1 MRDPADIDAFIAHW
15 RETGGSEL
23 ANTQSFINGLCHLL
37 GVDAPAGS
45 RTDDKHNDYVFER
58 RVFQDNGDGTQSFG
72 RIDCYKRRC
81 FILEAKQGSEGDRAA
96 AAKGEDDLDLFG
108 QTASARVKR
117 GTARRGT
124 PGWAK
129 AMVQAK
135 GQAERYAKALPA
147 DHGWPPFLLVADIGY
162 CIEVYADFTG
172 TGKAYEVLQ
181 ALPLAGS
188 PAANEPLEV
197 NGRNVYKALSQSTG
211 QGRPLGWRTP
221 GEVAKAIPEAQTRF
235 YETVAKLAQLEA
247 DDHAELEEC
256 ARALEALHE
265 EGITALKRGEVLCIT
280 ISIFGTR
287 NPNSACWF
295 KARTFDKLGKLL
307 FGRRLFRSSRFELQ
321 DFEEFQGLLHRMR
334 SMLGEWGWKPSNLR
348 DVQGFIWVALSE
360 AEESETKDG
369 LTREAVERSMDE
381 CEQIGVEAFLAKYQF
396 GKPRDY
402 WVRRESGGMLYPAKA
417 TVGAAYGF
425 LPDGKPQSAK
435 EFYGG
440 FGEQAANG
448 ILQRLGFEIVTVKGT
463 DVAEP
468 QDRKVSPPSKPT
480 NLILYGPPG
489 TGKTYAT
496 AAEAVKLCGEEV
508 PDDRDELMAVYRRLT
523 DAKRIEFVT
532 FHQSMS
538 YEDFVEGKQ
547 PVTGADSE
555 DTTGGFRLETFPGI
569 FRRIARRAET
579 SISSSEGPG
588 AIRVA
593 GRQVFKTSIGEA
605 ANPEDAYLFEEAIAE
620 GHTLLGFEDIDW
632 SDDKYASRDA
642 IIEACREHGDREGDL
657 NAQTGR
663 VQMPFIFRNW
673 VKPGDLIIV
682 SKGNSLFRA
691 IGEVTGEY
699 EFHPRPEGDY
709 AHRRKVRWLWVDREG
724 VPVSEIYQRKFSMRT
739 IYEMTPAEL
748 NIPALERYI
757 NSQQPTTKAAAHPDQ
772 FVLIIDEI
780 NRANISKV
788 FGELITLLEPDKR
801 LGQPNEIKVRLP
813 HSEDEFGVPSNLHII
828 GTMNTADRSIAL
840 LDTALRRRFEFREM
854 MPKPE
859 VLNDAATRTD
869 RRQSAQAGRARIQLC
884 RCLSRSREC
893 SALAGRSARQNQR
906 ALEGSSGPR
915 EVPSRRSFPDNISRS
930 PGRLLIALR
939 DEYSVRTV
947 YWPNDAQSPRRDCPL
962 CSSAGRPDVLFG
974 VSR

>member
-1 MRDPADIDAFIAHW
+1 MRDSEFRAWMVGGGYDSGTISTQVARAKRLDQAYGDLDGHFDRDKFTTIASTLKFSADDKRNGTANPSKLEIDGDLYSNLASYRATLNFYQRFRDDEQAGRRPHTPRLGDDRFFNEISRMMSVFKERMPDFAGFSS
-15 RETGGSEL
+15 ETGEFWETEGRYKQAARESVIAAL
-23 ANTQSFINGLCHLL
+23 NDPVL
-37 GVDAPAGS
+37 
-45 RTDDKHNDYVFER
+45 TDE
-58 RVFQDNGDGTQSFG
+58 QCG
-72 RIDCYKRRC
+72 RAI
-81 FILEAKQGSEGDRAA
+81 
-96 AAKGEDDLDLFG
+96 
-108 QTASARVKR
+108 
-117 GTARRGT
+117 
-124 PGWAK
+124 
-129 AMVQAK
+129 
-135 GQAERYAKALPA
+135 
-147 DHGWPPFLLVADIGY
+147 
-162 CIEVYADFTG
+162 
-172 TGKAYEVLQ
+172 
-181 ALPLAGS
+181 
-188 PAANEPLEV
+188 
-197 NGRNVYKALSQSTG
+197 YKALVQGSQ
-211 QGRPLGWRTP
+211 QGLPLSWRTQA
-221 GEVAKAIPEAQTRF
+221 EVSKATPEIQTRF
-235 YETVAKLAQLEA
+235 YETIARLARLRA
-247 DDHAELEEC
+247 GDHDGLLEC
-256 ARALEALHE
+256 ARALESIKSA
-265 EGITALKRGEVLCIT
+265 GVPGMRRGEVLGIT
-280 ISIFGTR
+280 ISVYGTV
-287 NPNSACWF
+287 NVNDGCWY
-295 KARTFDKLGKLL
+295 KARTFDRLSKALLGRKL
-307 FGRRLFRSSRFELQ
+307 FPSAQFEVAE
-321 DFEEFQGLLHRMR
+321 FEEFQWVMNRI
-334 SMLGEWGWKPSNLR
+334 R
-348 DVQGFIWVALSE
+348 DQLEDWNWQVGSLNDLQGFIWVAMTD
-360 AEESETKDG
+360 EEGAETKDG
-369 LTREAVERSMDE
+369 LTREAIEFAMDE
-381 CEQIGVEAFLAKYQF
+381 CEEIGVEAFLAKYKF

-402 WVRRESGGMLYPAKA
+402 WVRRELGGMLYPAKA
-417 TVGAAYGF
+417 TVGAAHGF
-425 LPDGKPQSAK
+425 MPDGKPQSAK

-440 FGEQAANG
+440 FGEQAANS
-448 ILQRLGFEIVTVKGT
+448 ILQRLGFEIVTLKGT
-463 DVAEP
+463 DVVEP
-468 QDRKVSPPSKPT
+468 RDRNVSPPPKPT
-480 NLILYGPPG
+480 NLVLYGPPG

-508 PDDRDELMAVYRRLT
+508 PDNRDELMAVYRRLT

-555 DTTGGFRLETFPGI
+555 DSTGGFRLETFPGI

-588 AIRVA
+588 AIQVA

-699 EFHPRPEGDY
+699 EFHPRPEGGY

-739 IYEMTPAEL
+739 IYVMTPAEL

-757 NSQQPTTKAAAHPDQ
+757 NSQQPTTKAAAQPDQ

-813 HSEDEFGVPSNLHII
+813 HSEDDFGVPSNLHII

-859 VLNDAATRTD
+859 VLNDAATRTGVDLPAVLRTLNERIEYLFD
-869 RRQSAQAGRARIQLC
+869 REHQIGHAYFVDCQTRDDLDERMRRRVIPLLAEYFFEDWTKVAMVLGDREGTRFLERIELKPPAGLDEDGDAPVRWRWMV
-884 RCLSRSREC
+884 R
-893 SALAGRSARQNQR
+893 
-906 ALEGSSGPR
+906 P
-915 EVPSRRSFPDNISRS
+915 SFPPD
-930 PGRLLIALR
+930 A
-939 DEYSVRTV
+939 YSG
-947 YWPNDAQSPRRDCPL
+947 L
-962 CSSAGRPDVLFG
+962 M
-974 VSR
+974 

>member
-1 MRDPADIDAFIAHW
+1 MDDAVFRQYLNWKGAKAKDAQDTRINAVKKIESSLSVLGFPYADLDEAFAADRFAALREKLRTIRADAISGGESYRILMPVSENPKNRLAKWGTWLADYGRSLEWRDGEDEDEDERFAEGMDQLRKAFLAKIPDFEDFEIEEGEFFEQ
-15 RETGGSEL
+15 ET
-23 ANTQSFINGLCHLL
+23 A
-37 GVDAPAGS
+37 
-45 RTDDKHNDYVFER
+45 
-58 RVFQDNGDGTQSFG
+58 
-72 RIDCYKRRC
+72 YK
-81 FILEAKQGSEGDRAA
+81 RAA
-96 AAKGEDDLDLFG
+96 AA
-108 QTASARVKR
+108 
-117 GTARRGT
+117 
-124 PGWAK
+124 
-129 AMVQAK
+129 
-135 GQAERYAKALPA
+135 
-147 DHGWPPFLLVADIGY
+147 
-162 CIEVYADFTG
+162 
-172 TGKAYEVLQ
+172 EVLQ

-859 VLNDAATRTD
+859 VLNDAATRTGVDLSAVLRTLNERIEYLFD
-869 RRQSAQAGRARIQLC
+869 REHQIGHAYFVDCQTREDLDKRMRRRVIPLLAEYFFEDWTKVAMVLGDREGTRFLERIELKPPAGLDEDGDAPVRWRWMV
-884 RCLSRSREC
+884 R
-893 SALAGRSARQNQR
+893 
-906 ALEGSSGPR
+906 P
-915 EVPSRRSFPDNISRS
+915 SFPPD
-930 PGRLLIALR
+930 A
-939 DEYSVRTV
+939 YSG
-947 YWPNDAQSPRRDCPL
+947 L
-962 CSSAGRPDVLFG
+962 M
-974 VSR
+974 